1 MRDAILPLFSV
12 FVWTGENDSNTVCE
26 DAYFFCLKTEG
37 KNLPFTKYL
46 DTSCGQDLIWAIVNL
61 LSYKGNLQT

>member
-12 FVWTGENDSNTVCE
+12 FVWTGENDSNTVCV

-46 DTSCGQDLIWAIVNL
+46 DTCGHDLIWAIVNL

>member
-1 MRDAILPLFSV
+1 MRDAIFPLFSV
-12 FVWTGENDSNTVCE
+12 FVWTGENDSNTVCV

-46 DTSCGQDLIWAIVNL
+46 DTCGQDLIWAIVNL
-61 LSYKGNLQT
+61 LSYKGKLQT